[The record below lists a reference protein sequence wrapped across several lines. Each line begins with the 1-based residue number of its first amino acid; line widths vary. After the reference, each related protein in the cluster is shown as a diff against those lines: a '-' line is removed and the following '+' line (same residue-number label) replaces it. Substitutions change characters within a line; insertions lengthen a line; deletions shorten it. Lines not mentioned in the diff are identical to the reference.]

1 MECDLGHPP
10 PPKLD
15 PFKLDTFLRFGAL
28 LRVLFPAPVA
38 SVTMSLGVLFLLIL
52 LMCRAEEEE
61 PRRRAP
67 EEEEE
72 GLLPTPPSAFAPPPA
87 QEEEVVGDGLMGLR
101 KRSII
106 VQKKSNSMMCLLPY
120 LHRPQRGRTTDSQ
133 QSDKV

>member
-15 PFKLDTFLRFGAL
+15 PFKLDTFLRLGAL

-87 QEEEVVGDGLMGLR
+87 QEEEVVGEGLMGLR

-106 VQKKSNSMMCLLPY
+106 VQRNPI
-120 LHRPQRGRTTDSQ
+120 
-133 QSDKV
+133 